1 MLSIRFKLIIFSNI
15 LFIVFLAGC
24 TSSSSPV
31 TPSEETKPIQ
41 ATNTRQ
47 PAEITKTSLPTQ
59 TQHSQPIET
68 IIPTKSNSRTSII
81 IALPPEDTI
90 IADVLTVEVTGNPG
104 AFRFSVEIQSP
115 DLGCNQYADWWEVVD
130 EDGNLLYRRILVHS
144 HVDEQ
149 PFIRSGGPIA
159 IDADQ
164 VVWVRAHMNSTG
176 YGGSAL
182 KGSVQGGF
190 FLSELSPDFAP
201 DLADTPPLPDGCAF

>member
-1 MLSIRFKLIIFSNI
+1 MLSIRLKLVTFSSI

-24 TSSSSPV
+24 ISSSAPLN
-31 TPSEETKPIQ
+31 PSEETKPPQ
-41 ATNTRQ
+41 AINTSQ
-47 PAEITKTSLPTQ
+47 PTRITKTSLPTQ
-59 TQHSQPIET
+59 TQPSQTIET
-68 IIPTKSNSRTSII
+68 IIPTKSNSQTPTTTS
-81 IALPPEDTI
+81 LPPEDAIT
-90 IADVLTVEVTGNPG
+90 ADVLTVEVSGNPG
-104 AFRFSVEIQSP
+104 AFRFSVEINSP

-149 PFIRSGGPIA
+149 PFIRSGGPIV

-164 VVWVRAHMNSTG
+164 VVWVRAHMNTTG
-176 YGGSAL
+176 YGGTAL
-182 KGSVQGGF
+182 KGSVQSGF